1 MEADLD
7 REAGSF
13 NGVDATVENMDC
25 TRDGDANAVTC
36 TGAIVAVYTSEN
48 REFPLG
54 VYNVVQEDGE
64 WKWCGE
70 AS

>member
-1 MEADLD
+1 MEAELE
-7 REAGSF
+7 REAMSF
-13 NGVDATVENMDC
+13 NGVDATVENMAC
-25 TRDGDANAVTC
+25 TRDDNASTVTC
-36 TGAIVAVYTSEN
+36 TGAIVAVYAGEN

-70 AS
+70 AG